1 MSVIFLDRDGVINEF
16 PGKGE
21 YVTRW
26 EDFRFIPNAIDA
38 IRRLKEAGFEIHV
51 VSNQGCVSRGLL
63 TLPTLQQMTNRM
75 LKDIEN
81 QGGKIDGVFYCIHQ
95 TSDQCECRKPKTS
108 LFREATRGRPVA
120 WESTYF
126 IGDSQEDVEA
136 GKNLGCRTMLVLSG
150 RIQNNQEV
158 EGMSFKPDVVK
169 KDLWEAVRW
178 ILEEK
183 S

>member
-1 MSVIFLDRDGVINEF
+1 MNFIFLDRDGVINEF

-26 EDFRFIPNAIDA
+26 EDFSFIPNAIDA
-38 IRRLKEAGFEIHV
+38 IRRLKEAGFEIYV
-51 VSNQGCVSRGLL
+51 VSNQGCVSRGMI
-63 TLPTLQQMTNRM
+63 TLSALHEMTNRM

-95 TSDQCECRKPKTS
+95 TSDQCECKKPKTS
-108 LFREATRGRPVA
+108 LFIEAMRGRPVD

-150 RIQNNQEV
+150 RTHNNQEV
-158 EGMSFKPDVVK
+158 ERMSLKPDVVK
-169 KDLWEAVRW
+169 KDLSEAVHW
-178 ILEEK
+178 ILEKK

>member
-1 MSVIFLDRDGVINEF
+1 MNFIFLDRDGVINEF

-26 EDFRFIPNAIDA
+26 EDFHFIPKAIDA
-38 IRRLKEAGFEIHV
+38 IRRLKEAGFEIYV
-51 VSNQGCVSRGLL
+51 VSNQGCVSRGMI
-63 TLPTLQQMTNRM
+63 TLSALEAMTNRM
-75 LKDIEN
+75 LKEIES

-95 TSDQCECRKPKTS
+95 TSDQCHCKKPKIS
-108 LFREATRGRPVA
+108 LFMEATRGRPVE

-126 IGDSQEDVEA
+126 IGDSQEDIEA

-150 RIQNNQEV
+150 RIQSNEEV
-158 EGMSFKPDVVK
+158 ESMSFKPDAVK